1 MRFQGAWRS
10 IIIIIVVGVLGIAV
24 GRYLGSS
31 RMPSRS
37 AAHPAEEK
45 KGQKA
50 GAVEPLDDMVIKLS
64 PEQKQT
70 LRLKIEPV
78 ELRVPEG
85 SLAVTGRIAANLDRA
100 VIIGPRTTGRA
111 VKVFARL
118 GQMVNAGEP
127 LALLDSVE
135 AADVMAEL
143 AQNESGLALAQAR
156 AEREQRLYEAKLR
169 VLETVQRQ
177 ESAAAAEKALEQ
189 VELGRLKQEYIGALA
204 RLELASANHDRQKV
218 LVEKKIGA
226 RKDLIEAEKAEITA
240 RGEVGAV
247 AETIRLTARQDLL
260 AAETAL
266 QQARSQ
272 RDKVREKLRLLGVNE
287 ATLAEAGKAA
297 SGQNA
302 LVPLVAPF
310 GGTVIE
316 RQVVEG
322 QLVDPGFVAFRLAD
336 LSTVWVLLDIPE
348 TEMGRLRIGQEV
360 AIEAGG
366 ELRRKQTGR
375 VAYVSDIVEEQ
386 SRTVKVRVELPNPER
401 HFKPGMFVTAQ
412 ITTRRSGPPVILL
425 PSTALFLLEEG
436 PVVFVE
442 DRDGIRPRPVE
453 AGDQMGGRVIISRG
467 LKAGE
472 KVVTEGGFAVKAQML
487 KSKLGEE

>member
-10 IIIIIVVGVLGIAV
+10 IIIISLVGILGIAI
-24 GRYLGSS
+24 GRHLGSS
-31 RMPSRS
+31 RMPAGS
-37 AAHPAEEK
+37 AARQAEEK
-45 KGQKA
+45 KGHRA
-50 GAVEPLDDMVIKLS
+50 GAVGALDDMVIKLS
-64 PEQKQT
+64 AEQRQT

-78 ELRVPEG
+78 ELRVPEE

-111 VKVFARL
+111 VKVLVRL
-118 GQMVNAGEP
+118 GQMVNAGES

-135 AADVMAEL
+135 AADALAEL

-156 AEREQRLYEAKLR
+156 AEKEQRLYEAKLR
-169 VLETVQRQ
+169 VLEAVQRQ
-177 ESAAAAEKALEQ
+177 EGAAAAEKALEQ

-204 RLELASANHDRQKV
+204 RLELARANHDRQK
-218 LVEKKIGA
+218 LLGEKKIGA
-226 RKDLIEAEKAEITA
+226 RKDLIEAEKALIAA
-240 RGEVGAV
+240 RGELGAV
-247 AETIRLTARQDLL
+247 TETIRLTARQDLL
-260 AAETAL
+260 AVETAL

-287 ATLAEAGKAA
+287 ETLAEAGKAA
-297 SGQNA
+297 SGQRA

-310 GGTVIE
+310 SGTVIE

-322 QLVDPGFVAFRLAD
+322 QLIDPGFVAFRLAD
-336 LSTVWVLLDIPE
+336 LSTVWALLDIPE
-348 TEMGRLRIGQEV
+348 TEMGRLKIAQGV
-360 AIEAGG
+360 AIETGG

-375 VAYVSDIVEEQ
+375 VSYIGDVIDEQ

-412 ITTRRSGPPVILL
+412 ITTRHSGPPMILL
-425 PSTALFLLEEG
+425 PSTALFLLDEG

-442 DRDGIRPRPVE
+442 DRDEIRPRPVE
-453 AGDQMGGRVIISRG
+453 RGPHMSGWIIIRQG

-472 KVVTEGGFAVKAQML
+472 KVVIEGGFAVKAQML
-487 KSKLGEE
+487 KSKLGQE